1 MRKRKPL
8 PHAALLV
15 LGTLLAGSVI
25 YFTWP
30 SRGAIF
36 CEQLPQLTVLAA
48 CAAVLLVF
56 SFRAIAAARVA
67 GQDWRIAGGTAILAA
82 LALFL
87 SARFLAQYRVPCQ
100 AVQQQ
105 LRRQVKP

>member
-1 MRKRKPL
+1 MKQRKPL

-15 LGTLLAGSVI
+15 LAVLLAGLVV

-30 SRGAIF
+30 SRGTIF

-56 SFRAIAAARVA
+56 SFRALAASRVA
-67 GQDWRIAGGTAILAA
+67 GQDLRIAGGSAILAG

-87 SARFLAQYRVPCQ
+87 SAHFIAQYRVPCR

-105 LRRQVKP
+105 LQPQGKQ